1 MSLVALKLKV
11 ASAESEAIRVREP
24 AALGQHMLAERARKQ
39 WLPRALVGA
48 GAMLGY
54 WLEGHLA
61 GNRGAAR
68 VRSTPAPVHRSEAP
82 TTAAVTSDIAGWLGL
97 ALSSFR
103 VLEYAR
109 PWIEQIN
116 AATAANA
123 ARAEAAALAA
133 VHAAA
138 DAAKDAATTG
148 AAVNAVAAVAPE
160 ATASDVLDRR

>member
-1 MSLVALKLKV
+1 MSLAALKAKV
-11 ASAESEAIRVREP
+11 ASAESDAIRIREP
-24 AALGQHMLAERARKQ
+24 AALGQHLLAERVRKQ

-61 GNRGAAR
+61 GNRTVARARKHPAVAAQPD
-68 VRSTPAPVHRSEAP
+68 TPSK
-82 TTAAVTSDIAGWLGL
+82 AALTSDIAGWLGL

-116 AATAANA
+116 AASAANA
-123 ARAEAAALAA
+123 ARAEAAANEAA
-133 VHAAA
+133 GSATAASE
-138 DAAKDAATTG
+138 T
-148 AAVNAVAAVAPE
+148 VAAVEPLVA
-160 ATASDVLDRR
+160 ASDDVQHRR

>member
-11 ASAESEAIRVREP
+11 ARAESEAIRIREP
-24 AALGQHMLAERARKQ
+24 AAMGQHLLAERARKQ
-39 WLPRALVGA
+39 WVPRALVGA

-61 GNRGAAR
+61 GNRSAAR
-68 VRSTPAPVHRSEAP
+68 VRSPRVTVQAAEAP
-82 TTAAVTSDIAGWLGL
+82 STAAVTSDIAGWLGL

-123 ARAEAAALAA
+123 ARAEAAAKAANSAAASAEATEAA
-133 VHAAA
+133 V
-138 DAAKDAATTG
+138 D
-148 AAVNAVAAVAPE
+148 AVAATSSNAE
-160 ATASDVLDRR
+160 QRR

>member
-1 MSLVALKLKV
+1 MSLLALKLKV
-11 ASAESEAIRVREP
+11 ASAENEVIRIREP
-24 AALGQHMLAERARKQ
+24 AALGRHLLAERARKQ
-39 WLPRALVGA
+39 WAPRALVA
-48 GAMLGY
+48 VGAMLGF
-54 WLEGHLA
+54 WVEGHLA

-68 VRSTPAPVHRSEAP
+68 VRSPRATVPATEAP

-123 ARAEAAALAA
+123 VRAEAAAKAA
-133 VHAAA
+133 TSAAA
-138 DAAKDAATTG
+138 SAEATEV
-148 AAVNAVAAVAPE
+148 AVDAVAAA
-160 ATASDVLDRR
+160 ATHVEQQR

>member
-1 MSLVALKLKV
+1 MSLLALKMKV

-24 AALGQHMLAERARKQ
+24 AALGQHVLAERARKQ
-39 WLPRALVGA
+39 WAPRALVGV

-61 GNRGAAR
+61 GNRSTAR
-68 VRSTPAPVHRSEAP
+68 VRSSRATVHATEAP

-123 ARAEAAALAA
+123 ARAESAAKAATSAAASAQATEAA
-133 VHAAA
+133 V
-138 DAAKDAATTG
+138 D
-148 AAVNAVAAVAPE
+148 AVAAT
-160 ATASDVLDRR
+160 ATNVEQQR